1 MKSRQAF
8 LVARPRQQCAVE
20 ANTRQLAD
28 LVGDARWRAHQRIAA
43 PAGDEVIFRAFEL
56 LLRQH
61 AGLQAHHTDQIIHRL
76 PVAFVAHIP
85 VAKFQ
90 RLVVGVADHAIA
102 IGPDLDFA
110 AVFLSR
116 HRAHFVDIPARRLDV
131 HALDVDED
139 HVAVLG
145 GEMAPDA
152 GTAGIHDDR
161 KRLLDRLRLVK
172 ASLDVEIAAVVV
184 ELVLRR
190 PKQLQHVQPF
200 GCVGIALVMFH
211 DRGAKHLQLGRE
223 PAADDVQGK
232 TAAGDVVDRRRLLGG
247 DDRMKGRHMRG
258 CEHRRVIRGAAD
270 TGGPGEGFKTSAVE
284 IGDAAEAAPAR
295 NGDQGLKARV
305 VGHAGQPLDVVPG
318 GMEYAVDRGDRAGV
332 VHVQA
337 EQSELEAI
345 VAVQSVRVTHENSRS
360 SSR

>member
-1 MKSRQAF
+1 
-8 LVARPRQQCAVE
+8 
-20 ANTRQLAD
+20 
-28 LVGDARWRAHQRIAA
+28 
-43 PAGDEVIFRAFEL
+43 
-56 LLRQH
+56 
-61 AGLQAHHTDQIIHRL
+61 
-76 PVAFVAHIP
+76 
-85 VAKFQ
+85 
-90 RLVVGVADHAIA
+90 
-102 IGPDLDFA
+102 
-110 AVFLSR
+110 
-116 HRAHFVDIPARRLDV
+116 
-131 HALDVDED
+131 
-139 HVAVLG
+139 
-145 GEMAPDA
+145 MAPDA
-152 GTAGIHDDR
+152 GTAGIHDDG
-161 KRLLDRLRLVK
+161 KRLLDRLWLVK
-172 ASLDVEIAAVVV
+172 AALDVEIAAVVV

-258 CEHRRVIRGAAD
+258 REHRRVIRGAAD

-295 NGDQGLKARV
+295 NRDERLEARV

-318 GMEYAVDRGDRAGV
+318 GMEHAVDRGDRAGV

-360 SSR
+360 SSRRMLRGLGPAVKRRHRRCRPPAGLIMARHVLILGHQAVITDHLSFAGEALAFFVQNCRGCWRHCPIMADARCRHRCS